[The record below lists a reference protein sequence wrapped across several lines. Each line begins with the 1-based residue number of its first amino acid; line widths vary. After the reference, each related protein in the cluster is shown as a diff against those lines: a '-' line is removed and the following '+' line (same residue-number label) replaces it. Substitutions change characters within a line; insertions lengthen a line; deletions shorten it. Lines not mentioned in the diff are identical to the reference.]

1 MAMVVAVP
9 VAVAREEAQM
19 DAHKMLIVI
28 VCHSVKS
35 CHNMSELFGTKLN
48 AQAAGATR
56 TRFNLSCANKSKPV
70 PRHLYRSTCFEGFR
84 RIRWQLE
91 WLDNET
97 FKLEHGTHP
106 PSVHHGHVIFSR
118 TLGLPRLEEK
128 FITDDKM
135 QDLWPAMNQPC
146 CTFVFFLFC
155 CWYVGSFETHH

>member
-1 MAMVVAVP
+1 MMAMVVAVP

-70 PRHLYRSTCFEGFR
+70 PRHLYRSTCFEG
-84 RIRWQLE
+84 L
-91 WLDNET
+91 
-97 FKLEHGTHP
+97 
-106 PSVHHGHVIFSR
+106 
-118 TLGLPRLEEK
+118 
-128 FITDDKM
+128 
-135 QDLWPAMNQPC
+135 
-146 CTFVFFLFC
+146 
-155 CWYVGSFETHH
+155 